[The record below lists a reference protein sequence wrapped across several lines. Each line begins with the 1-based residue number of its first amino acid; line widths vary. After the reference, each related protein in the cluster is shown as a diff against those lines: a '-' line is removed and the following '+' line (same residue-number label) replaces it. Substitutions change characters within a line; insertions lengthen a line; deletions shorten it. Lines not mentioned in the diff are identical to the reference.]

1 MCVYK
6 YAIFM
11 DAKMSQNTNP
21 LKQFFRQ
28 PAIYIRLPSD
38 GDYWAPGSIDMPE
51 NRELP
56 VYPMTA
62 IDEITYRTPDALF
75 NGEAV
80 VSVIQSCMPNIH
92 DAWQMPA
99 MDVDTVLIAI
109 RIASYGHALELAS
122 TCPACTHDHDIA
134 LDLRVVMERLHAAD
148 YGSSVRSTG
157 LEIHF
162 QPLTYRQLTANSLR
176 QFEQQKVMN
185 VLPDSDMPEEEKI
198 KRLQAAIRQLTELT
212 VVTLAD
218 CVKVIK
224 TESVMVTDRGHIADF
239 LRNCDAKIFSEIR
252 QHVTA
257 LREQADIRPLDLECP
272 QCHNQYQQPFS
283 LDQSNFFADAS

>member
-38 GDYWAPGSIDMPE
+38 GDYWNPGSVDMPE

-80 VSVIQSCMPNIH
+80 VSVIQSCMPNIR

-122 TCPACTHDHDIA
+122 TCPACGHDHDIA
-134 LDLRVVMERLHAAD
+134 LDLRVVMERLRAAD
-148 YGSSVRSTG
+148 YSSSVRSTG
-157 LEIHF
+157 LEIYF

-185 VLPDSDMPEEEKI
+185 VLPDSEMPEEEKI

-212 VVTLAD
+212 VVTLTD

-224 TESVMVTDRGHIADF
+224 TDSAMVTDRAHIADF

-252 QHVTA
+252 QHVTT